1 MSRKGQRGKC
11 SLIGFT
17 SQLPVWICAPFLL
30 GATKMEPITLNE
42 KLSLDINKC
51 IRTLVMKFRECPYNF
66 FTESDAH
73 SYLYL
78 TFFRYG
84 ASALKG
90 LYISLDTKRTVLI
103 HREYP
108 TAFRYA
114 QKDLE
119 LKRYKLEEHHGTVGH
134 YDMVVLNPA
143 FVESFDIEQ
152 VISKDNKIRM
162 SVKYSDNLLLA
173 AIEFKLLYKPLTE
186 DLKDEIKKDFFK
198 LNEALKKDDN
208 LEKGQTKQ
216 AYMLIFNRW
225 GREEKYW
232 GTLEMLK
239 IKYPNISLIY
249 QESYYDNDGE
259 KRMHQILS

>member
-108 TAFRYA
+108 S
-114 QKDLE
+114 
-119 LKRYKLEEHHGTVGH
+119 HHQNSPGRNTQ
-134 YDMVVLNPA
+134 
-143 FVESFDIEQ
+143 VESLFLLSSFNDESF
-152 VISKDNKIRM
+152 VI
-162 SVKYSDNLLLA
+162 
-173 AIEFKLLYKPLTE
+173 LTKSCGFSTFI
-186 DLKDEIKKDFFK
+186 LFIIYLQNFINQFIIIISFQY
-198 LNEALKKDDN
+198 N
-208 LEKGQTKQ
+208 
-216 AYMLIFNRW
+216 IFNKLIIYFIW
-225 GREEKYW
+225 
-232 GTLEMLK
+232 K
-239 IKYPNISLIY
+239 I
-249 QESYYDNDGE
+249 
-259 KRMHQILS
+259 